1 MLQAWHSR
9 PDLQICQAEL
19 CDAYDHRHHD
29 LAGLGRM
36 ATDVAAAIWHAIPS
50 HLQPDAAAVLA
61 RFNLTSRK
69 ALHQS
74 ALVAAANGL
83 QHDPAAEAAA
93 VSAFSAILP
102 HALSPLSSPPAL
114 LPPP

>member
-1 MLQAWHSR
+1 MLQAWHSL
-9 PDLQICQAEL
+9 PDLQICQSEL

-36 ATDVAAAIWHAIPS
+36 ASDVAAAIWHAIPS

-61 RFNLTSRK
+61 RFHLTSRK

-83 QHDPAAEAAA
+83 QHHPAAESAAA
-93 VSAFSAILP
+93 AAFSAILP
-102 HALSPLSSPPAL
+102 AALSPLSFPPPL